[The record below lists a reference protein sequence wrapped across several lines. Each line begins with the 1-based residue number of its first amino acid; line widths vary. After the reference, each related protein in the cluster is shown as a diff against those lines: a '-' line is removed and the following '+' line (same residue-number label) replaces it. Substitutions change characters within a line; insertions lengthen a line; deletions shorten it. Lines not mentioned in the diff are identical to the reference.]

1 MNDSYSL
8 REPIAIFCGSFCLL
22 VGLAQ
27 FLYSF
32 LAFVSIIFVDMLG
45 IGLTFA
51 SAALAAFP
59 DEPYVIPYARAL
71 AKAIAVFG
79 MLFSVTVFVA
89 GSRCFYRKKISSID
103 SCICLS
109 LCLIL
114 AILHFTNSIG
124 YVGAIYVGLAIA
136 IGALLLVDCR
146 VAIAQASPSGAP
158 PIVPENPQTSES
170 SPDSRVRSASS

>member
-8 REPIAIFCGSFCLL
+8 REPIAIFYGSFCLL

-32 LAFVSIIFVDMLG
+32 LAFFSIMFVDMLG

-51 SAALAAFP
+51 SAALAAVP

-109 LCLIL
+109 LCMIL

-136 IGALLLVDCR
+136 IGALLLVER
-146 VAIAQASPSGAP
+146 RIAREQNLPPGTP
-158 PIVPENPQTSES
+158 PIVRKNSQASES
-170 SPDSRVRSASS
+170 STDSRESSASS